1 MKKNKKPRFLKI
13 SEKILIASF
22 IVFVL
27 GIVTLN
33 SYESSLNIRCQ
44 KNEKEIATIESEIDG
59 LDLQKQELASFSR
72 VSSIA
77 EKKGYTY
84 KQNTVTAAVVGVP
97 KD

>member
-1 MKKNKKPRFLKI
+1 M
-13 SEKILIASF
+13 
-22 IVFVL
+22 
-27 GIVTLN
+27 TLN

-44 KNEKEIATIESEIDG
+44 KTEKEIAAIESEIDG

>member
-44 KNEKEIATIESEIDG
+44 KTEKEIATIESEIDG

-84 KQNTVTAAVVGVP
+84 KQNTVTAVVVGVP

>member
-1 MKKNKKPRFLKI
+1 MKRNSKPRFLRI
-13 SEKILIASF
+13 AEKILIMSF
-22 IVFVL
+22 IFFVV

-44 KNEKEIATIESEIDG
+44 KTEQEIATIESEIDG
-59 LDLQKQELASFSR
+59 LDIKKQELASFSR

-77 EKKGYTY
+77 QKKGYTY

>member
-44 KNEKEIATIESEIDG
+44 KTEKEIATIESEIDG

-72 VSSIA
+72 VSSNA